1 MIKVYDYYQ
10 EENKALE
17 ERFTL
22 ASERI
27 YEIQNEAELCSVS
40 YEKDHEGNA
49 YRTGN
54 NLELVV
60 P

>member
-27 YEIQNEAELCSVS
+27 YEIQNEA
-40 YEKDHEGNA
+40 
-49 YRTGN
+49 
-54 NLELVV
+54 
-60 P
+60 